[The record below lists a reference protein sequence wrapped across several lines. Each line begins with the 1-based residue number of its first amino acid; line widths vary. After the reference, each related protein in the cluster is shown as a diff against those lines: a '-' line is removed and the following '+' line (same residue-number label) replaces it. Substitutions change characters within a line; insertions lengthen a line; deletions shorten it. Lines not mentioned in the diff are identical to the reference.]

1 MKNGRNGKRQER
13 KRGNIKVDWDRAEK
27 EMRWVEKEQ
36 EKGEREGWGGR
47 EGREVGRLCTRPG
60 TKSSGRGMFR

>member
-36 EKGEREGWGGR
+36 EKGEREGGRAGG
-47 EGREVGRLCTRPG
+47 EGGGEALYKAGNKEQRPG
-60 TKSSGRGMFR
+60 DV